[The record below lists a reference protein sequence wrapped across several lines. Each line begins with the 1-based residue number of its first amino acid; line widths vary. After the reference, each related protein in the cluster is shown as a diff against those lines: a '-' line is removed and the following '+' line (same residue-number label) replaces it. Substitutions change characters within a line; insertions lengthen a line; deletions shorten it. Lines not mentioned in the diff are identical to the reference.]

1 MKKFNDYINE
11 SKVNEA
17 KIDEKKSKMDSRDFD
32 AALRTGEKLLNDAL
46 KFFDRDDMVDYVE
59 ITDDNFSTK
68 TYDIFYELV
77 DSIVDAKKKLAK
89 LKKEM
94 LNAV

>member
-17 KIDEKKSKMDSRDFD
+17 KIDEKKSKMDSQDFD

-94 LNAV
+94 LKAV